1 MSVPG
6 DGTLLRVML
15 PSAPSRAMTKEKEV
29 ITMARVL
36 VVDDDPDVRQLVEM
50 KLRLDGIETLT
61 AANGQE
67 ALDMLAEHDVDLV
80 VLDLMMPVMD
90 GIETCKRIRADESR
104 SELPVIMLTANSQA
118 TDIQTGLLTGA
129 TDYVVKPF
137 SPRELLSR
145 VRGSLARAGVR

>member
-1 MSVPG
+1 
-6 DGTLLRVML
+6 
-15 PSAPSRAMTKEKEV
+15 
-29 ITMARVL
+29 MARVL

-61 AANGQE
+61 ATNGQE
-67 ALDMLAEHDVDLV
+67 ALDVLASNDVDLV

-90 GIETCKRIRADESR
+90 GIETCRRIREAEDMAD
-104 SELPVIMLTANSQA
+104 LPVIMLTAKAQA
-118 TDIQTGLLTGA
+118 SDIQSGFSTGA

>member
-1 MSVPG
+1 
-6 DGTLLRVML
+6 
-15 PSAPSRAMTKEKEV
+15 
-29 ITMARVL
+29 MARVL

-61 AANGQE
+61 ATNGQE
-67 ALDMLAEHDVDLV
+67 ALDVLAANDVDLV

-90 GIETCKRIRADESR
+90 GIEACRRIREAEDMAD
-104 SELPVIMLTANSQA
+104 LPVIMLTAKAQA
-118 TDIQTGLLTGA
+118 SDIQAGFSTGA

>member
-1 MSVPG
+1 
-6 DGTLLRVML
+6 
-15 PSAPSRAMTKEKEV
+15 
-29 ITMARVL
+29 MARVL
-36 VVDDDPDVRQLVEM
+36 VVDDDPDVRHLVEM

-61 AANGQE
+61 ATNGQE
-67 ALDMLAEHDVDLV
+67 ALDVLAANDVDLV

-90 GIETCKRIRADESR
+90 GIEACRRIREVDAMVD
-104 SELPVIMLTANSQA
+104 LPVIMLTAKAQA
-118 TDIQTGLLTGA
+118 SDIQAGFSTGA

>member
-1 MSVPG
+1 
-6 DGTLLRVML
+6 
-15 PSAPSRAMTKEKEV
+15 
-29 ITMARVL
+29 MARVL

-61 AANGQE
+61 ATNGQE
-67 ALDMLAEHDVDLV
+67 ALDVLATNDVDLV

-90 GIETCKRIRADESR
+90 GIEACRRIREAEDMAD
-104 SELPVIMLTANSQA
+104 LPVIMLTAKAQA
-118 TDIQTGLLTGA
+118 SDIQTGFATGA

-145 VRGSLARAGVR
+145 VRGTLARAGVR

>member
-1 MSVPG
+1 
-6 DGTLLRVML
+6 
-15 PSAPSRAMTKEKEV
+15 
-29 ITMARVL
+29 MARVL

-67 ALDMLAEHDVDLV
+67 ALDVLEANDVDLV

-90 GIETCKRIRADESR
+90 GIETCRRIREADDMA
-104 SELPVIMLTANSQA
+104 ELPVIMLTAKAQA
-118 TDIQTGLLTGA
+118 ADIQTGFATGA

-145 VRGSLARAGVR
+145 VRGSLARAGAL

>member
-1 MSVPG
+1 
-6 DGTLLRVML
+6 
-15 PSAPSRAMTKEKEV
+15 
-29 ITMARVL
+29 MARVL

-61 AANGQE
+61 ATNGQE
-67 ALDMLAEHDVDLV
+67 ALDVLAANDVDLV
-80 VLDLMMPVMD
+80 VLDLMMPIMD
-90 GIETCKRIRADESR
+90 GIEACRRIRETEGLA
-104 SELPVIMLTANSQA
+104 ELPVIMLTAKAQA
-118 TDIQTGLLTGA
+118 SDIQNGFSTGA

>member
-1 MSVPG
+1 
-6 DGTLLRVML
+6 
-15 PSAPSRAMTKEKEV
+15 
-29 ITMARVL
+29 MARVL

-61 AANGQE
+61 ATNGQE
-67 ALDMLAEHDVDLV
+67 ALDVLATNDVDLV

-90 GIETCKRIRADESR
+90 GIETCRRIREAEDTAD
-104 SELPVIMLTANSQA
+104 LPVIMLTAKAQA
-118 TDIQTGLLTGA
+118 SDIQIGFSTGA